1 MLGTACVV
9 ILGTACV
16 VMLGTG
22 LSCFARDGRELLC

>member
-9 ILGTACV
+9 ILGTACI

-22 LSCFARDGRELLC
+22 VSCYARDGRELLC

>member
-9 ILGTACV
+9 ILGTAGV